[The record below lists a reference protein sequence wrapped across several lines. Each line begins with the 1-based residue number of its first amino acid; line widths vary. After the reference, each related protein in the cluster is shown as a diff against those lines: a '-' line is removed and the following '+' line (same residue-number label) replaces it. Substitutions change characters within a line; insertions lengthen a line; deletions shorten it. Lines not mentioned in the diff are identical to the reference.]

1 VPRTWLIVTG
11 AVSPA
16 INGNYTPIA
25 NFGGKAAY
33 KNTVVN
39 YYIAWLGVA
48 SVWVLS
54 SLEGNPSGSYWLHF
68 NATPLGTYT
77 GYDGASGTVTVS

>member
-1 VPRTWLIVTG
+1 VPRTWLTVTG

-16 INGNYTPIA
+16 INGNYNPIA

-39 YYIAWLGVA
+39 YYIAW
-48 SVWVLS
+48 SVGAAGWVLS
-54 SLEGNPSGSYWLHF
+54 SLEGIPTSSYWIRF
-68 NATPLGTYT
+68 NATALGTYT
-77 GYDGASGTVTVS
+77 GYGGASGTVTVS